1 MSERSEYA
9 PGEFR
14 WVDLAVPDVEAAT
27 DFYGGLLGWE
37 AQSAGPV
44 EETGGYGFFVRDGK
58 QVAGFGPLM
67 AERQHPAWSSYVN
80 VADADATLAKVT
92 EAGGTAVMGPIEVPN
107 DSGRMAVLQDSGGA
121 FVSIFEANKHRGAEL
136 VNEVGTWTWN
146 QLMMRD
152 LDEARDFY
160 GEVFGWRLEQTP
172 EAAAANIP
180 VFMWQVDGQKWEE
193 GLAGAM
199 LMGEEMPPEVPP
211 HWQVYFAVE
220 SADIAIETTKEA
232 GGSLLF
238 GPQEIPV
245 GKFAV
250 LDDPQ
255 GTGFAILEPDHPE
268 GR

>member
-27 DFYGGLLGWE
+27 NFYGELLGWE

-67 AERQHPAWSSYVN
+67 AEGQHPAWNSYVN

-92 EAGGTAVMGPIEVPN
+92 EAGGTAVMGPIEIPN
-107 DSGRMAVLQDSGGA
+107 DSGRMAVLQDPAGA
-121 FVSIFEANKHRGAEL
+121 FLSIFEAKKHPGAEL

-146 QLMMRD
+146 QLATRD
-152 LDEARDFY
+152 IDQARDFY
-160 GEVFGWRLEQTP
+160 GQAFGWRLEQA
-172 EAAAANIP
+172 EAAAAAGVP
-180 VFMWQVDGQKWEE
+180 YFMWQGEGQKWDE

-199 LMGEEMPPEVPP
+199 LMGEEMPAEVPP

-220 SADIAIETTKEA
+220 SADDAIETTKRA

-245 GKFAV
+245 GKLAV
-250 LDDPQ
+250 LNDPQ
-255 GTGFAILEPDHPE
+255 GAGFAILEPDYPE
-268 GR
+268 ER